1 MKTLK
6 YILGVILG
14 LLVLIFF
21 EGIFILGQAF
31 SFEQYNW
38 FGYFIQ
44 ALLVCAVIITSIFIT
59 EEELSRK

>member
-14 LLVLIFF
+14 LLVLIFI
-21 EGIFILGQAF
+21 EGILTLGQAF
-31 SFEQYNW
+31 IFEQYNW

-44 ALLVCAVIITSIFIT
+44 TLLVLATIIISIFST
-59 EEELSRK
+59 QEELSKK

>member
-14 LLVLIFF
+14 LICLIFI
-21 EGIFILGQAF
+21 EGLMTLGNAF
-31 SFEQYNW
+31 KFEQYNV

-44 ALLVCAVIITSIFIT
+44 TLFVIATICISIIVT
-59 EEELSRK
+59 EKEINS